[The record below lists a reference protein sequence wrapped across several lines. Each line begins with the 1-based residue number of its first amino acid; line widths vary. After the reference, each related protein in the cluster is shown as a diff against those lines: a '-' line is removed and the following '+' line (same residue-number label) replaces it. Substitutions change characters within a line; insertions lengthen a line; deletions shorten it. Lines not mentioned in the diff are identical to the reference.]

1 MADISSSKRIDW
13 IDYARV
19 ISIILIIIAHAHY
32 LSIRTAFGGI
42 PTQQSDILFS
52 AIGSSPYF
60 YHANKVIYELLS
72 TFRLPLLFLISG
84 IVYSLSR
91 KKRTITELARIKFKR
106 LIIPFIFST
115 LFLSVPIKYICGY
128 FDESTDLIRDIV
140 CGHILLMSNSHLWF
154 LVTLFVIFIIYHAID
169 RILKSISINAS
180 GRQSIIIIIG
190 ACMLF
195 ISGIMPELL
204 AIDQLFHYF
213 IFFSIGASPVTFS
226 IIEKKNL
233 PKNLPWLIVGSYWI
247 IFAILVI
254 SYKNFISHPGII
266 DTGSG
271 TMFIIEQIF
280 CIIWGIAGAYGS
292 ILVAKAIASN
302 KRISNNPAIRLV
314 KDNSFKLYRYSDP
327 FNYLVIYIS
336 TTTGLLLISH
346 PIGAPVYCVVRFLV
360 TIIAPILIIL
370 VQRYL
375 RNRTWIPSRILFA
388 FPFKRNSTDAR

>member
-1 MADISSSKRIDW
+1 MRIICLFVPLSEVFPPSK
-13 IDYARV
+13 
-19 ISIILIIIAHAHY
+19 
-32 LSIRTAFGGI
+32 
-42 PTQQSDILFS
+42 
-52 AIGSSPYF
+52 AIC
-60 YHANKVIYELLS
+60 
-72 TFRLPLLFLISG
+72 G

-254 SYKNFISHPGII
+254 SYKNFISNPGII
-266 DTGSG
+266 DTGPG

-346 PIGAPVYCVVRFLV
+346 PIGAPVHCVVRFLV

>member
-60 YHANKVIYELLS
+60 YYANKVIYELLS

-213 IFFSIGASPVTFS
+213 IFFSIEASPVTFS